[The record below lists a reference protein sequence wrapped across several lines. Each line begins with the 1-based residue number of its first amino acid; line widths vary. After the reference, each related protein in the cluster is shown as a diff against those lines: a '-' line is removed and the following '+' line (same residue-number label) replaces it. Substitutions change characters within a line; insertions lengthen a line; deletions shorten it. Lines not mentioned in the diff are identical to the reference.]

1 MDELITILGVEMPI
15 GDALDKVMRSI
26 QEILNS
32 CHCSTREIVFMPD
45 TVEESFKKSHEVA
58 NNVQDMC
65 HELKVLLSELDKI
78 MKKIPFKAENN
89 EEKEF
94 IKNYNLERKNK
105 RKDIK
110 VELK

>member
-15 GDALDKVMRSI
+15 GDALDTVMKNI
-26 QEILNS
+26 QEILNN

-45 TVEESFKKSHEVA
+45 TVESSFQKSHEVA
-58 NNVQDMC
+58 NNVQDMV

-78 MKKIPFKAENN
+78 MKKIPFKALDN
-89 EEKEF
+89 EEKEWVR
-94 IKNYNLERKNK
+94 NYNLERRNK
-105 RKDIK
+105 RKDIT